1 MNLDQILQAR
11 LQQRRELNLYRSR
24 KTVQSPQATHIKVDG
39 KALLNFCS
47 NDYLGLA
54 NHPDVTARLKQ
65 AADNFGVGSG
75 ASHLVNGHT
84 AEHHALE
91 QELAAF
97 TGRERALL
105 FSTGYMANMGVINA
119 LVGKGDFIL
128 QDKLNHASL
137 IDGGLLSSAAS
148 ARFNHGDMQHLQQR
162 LASSQSGQRLIATD
176 GVFSM
181 DGDLAKLPELAS
193 MSERHD
199 AWLLV
204 DDAHG
209 FGCIGEQG
217 RGSVSHFGLD
227 QNAVP
232 VLIGTL
238 GKAFGTFGAFVA
250 GSEALIESLIQFS
263 RTYIYTTAM
272 PAAIAAATRCSLELL
287 IAGDQRRQHLNDLIS
302 QFRQGCSRLGLTLMD
317 SASPIQPVLVGDAQ
331 QAINMSQF
339 LMDKSCWVSA
349 IRPPTVPKNTARLRV
364 TLTASHTSEQVD
376 QLLSA
381 FAYAL
386 ERMSSTQI
394 VGADKPQNSD

>member
-11 LQQRRELNLYRSR
+11 LQQQRALNLYRSR
-24 KTVQSPQATHIKVDG
+24 KTVQSPQATCIQVDG
-39 KALLNFCS
+39 KELLNFCS

-54 NHPDVTARLKQ
+54 SHPDVTARLKQ
-65 AADNFGVGSG
+65 AADSFGVGSG

-119 LVGKGDFIL
+119 LVGKGDLVL

-137 IDGGLLSSAAS
+137 IDGGLLSSAAF
-148 ARFNHGDMQHLQQR
+148 ARFNHSDMEHLQQR
-162 LASSQSGQRLIATD
+162 LVNSQSGQRLIATD

-181 DGDLAKLPELAS
+181 DGDLAKLPELADVS
-193 MSERHD
+193 QQHN
-199 AWLLV
+199 AWLFV

-227 QNAVP
+227 QDAVP
-232 VLIGTL
+232 VLMGTL

-250 GSEALIESLIQFS
+250 GSEPLIESLIQFS

-272 PAAIAAATRCSLELL
+272 PAAIAAASRCSLELL
-287 IAGDQRRQHLNDLIS
+287 IAGDQRRKHLNDLIL
-302 QFRQGCSRLGLTLMD
+302 QFRQGCHRLGLTLMD
-317 SASPIQPVLVGDAQ
+317 STSPIQPVLVGDAQ
-331 QAINMSQF
+331 QAMNMSQL
-339 LMDKSCWVSA
+339 LMEKSCWVSA
-349 IRPPTVPKNTARLRV
+349 IRPPTVPQNTARLRV
-364 TLTASHTSEQVD
+364 TLTASHTGEQVE

-386 ERMSSTQI
+386 ERMQSIETMGL
-394 VGADKPQNSD
+394 VKP